1 MADFVSGK
9 NTQFRLQWNATVFT
23 VYTKTWSV
31 EEVAVEAE
39 DGVNGET
46 RDRLQKITKYYRANF
61 DCYDDGSSQILQNL
75 ITNQANDDAYN
86 PQLPLAG
93 GVLFTYQTGNSKAAF
108 VLNGCTMGPL
118 KVNNPG
124 RTERVMHSLSLR
136 AQYFAQVTAA

>member
-1 MADFVSGK
+1 MADLISGK
-9 NTQFRLQWNATVFT
+9 NTNFKVSWNQTIWGLYV
-23 VYTKTWSV
+23 KTWSV

-39 DGVNGET
+39 DGVNGEQ
-46 RDRLQKITKYYRANF
+46 RDRLQKITKYFRAMF

-93 GVLFTYQTGNSKAAF
+93 GILFNYQNATKAAF

-118 KVNNPG
+118 KMNSPG
-124 RTERVMHSLSLR
+124 RTERLNHALSLR
-136 AQYFAQVTAA
+136 AQYFATVTAA